1 MKDRF
6 QAADALLGEK
16 AVYGA
21 PAHAVLVVGDCGD
34 GGTGAADEA
43 DGQGYSAR
51 GTRPGVL
58 LAFLFEGGR
67 PDVEGAV
74 EGGVVDVEFVRGDAD
89 DGA

>member
-1 MKDRF
+1 MRCSSWEIVAT
-6 QAADALLGEK
+6 AARELPK
-16 AVYGA
+16 KR
-21 PAHAVLVVGDCGD
+21 
-34 GGTGAADEA
+34 T
-43 DGQGYSAR
+43 AR